1 MTAGQRIY
9 AGKRREGRADF
20 LEKGTPELRTKGAEK
35 ASRKGFRAAR
45 QRQGYTNE
53 L

>member
-1 MTAGQRIY
+1 MTAGQSIY

-20 LEKGTPELRTKGAEK
+20 LEKGAPELGTNGAEK
-35 ASRKGFRAAR
+35 SSRRGFRAAR

-53 L
+53 H

>member
-1 MTAGQRIY
+1 MMAGQSIY
-9 AGKRREGRADF
+9 AGKRREGRADYM
-20 LEKGTPELRTKGAEK
+20 EKGTPELRTKGAEK
-35 ASRKGFRAAR
+35 ASRRGFRAAR